1 MTGREQDR
9 AETPAPT
16 GARAEPSAEERARG
30 APEREAPPLEGLPA
44 GEAQRRGGEVGER
57 AAGTR
62 AAELEG
68 GAPGPG
74 EGEER

>member
-16 GARAEPSAEERARG
+16 GAREEPTAEERARG
-30 APEREAPPLEGLPA
+30 VPEREAPPLERLPA
-44 GEAQRRGGEVGER
+44 REAQRRGGEVAER

-62 AAELEG
+62 TEELEE
-68 GAPGPG
+68 GAPDPG
-74 EGEER
+74 EDR